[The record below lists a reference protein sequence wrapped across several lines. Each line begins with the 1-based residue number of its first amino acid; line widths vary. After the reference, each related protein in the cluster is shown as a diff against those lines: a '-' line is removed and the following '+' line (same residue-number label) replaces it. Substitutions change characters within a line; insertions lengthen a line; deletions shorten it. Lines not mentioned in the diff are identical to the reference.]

1 MRDHHRI
8 AIIGAGFSGLGMAI
22 RLKQQGIHD
31 FVVLER
37 ADDVGGTWQANTYPG
52 CGCDVPSHLY
62 SFSFA
67 PNPNWS
73 RTYSL
78 QPEIWEYM
86 RDCSRRYGVE
96 PHIRFRCEVE
106 EAAWDED
113 AQVWRIETSQG
124 PVTANVVVAG
134 MGPLAEP
141 KLPDIPGIETFKGR
155 AFHSARWDHDHDIT
169 GKRVAVVGTGAS
181 AIQIVPAIQPR
192 VAKLKVF
199 QRTPP
204 WIVPRRT
211 DREITELEK
220 RLYRA
225 FPALTK
231 IPRAVTYVARELLVL
246 GLAKDPRLMKI
257 PEAVALRH
265 LRRQVRDPELRRKLT
280 PDYSIGCK
288 RILPSDDWYPAL
300 QQPNVELVDQGVKA
314 VTETGLVAADG
325 SEHEVDTIVFATGFH
340 VTDMPIGQKVR
351 GRGGVLLDDVW
362 RGSPQA
368 YLGATVAG
376 FPNMFTLIGPN
387 TGLGHSSMVYM
398 IESQIRYVLDA
409 LRVMD
414 ERGLTSVEV
423 RQDVQDAYNA
433 ELQAKMPKTVW
444 MSGCASWY
452 IDANGRNT
460 TIWPDFTFRFRK
472 RTARFDVEHYE
483 VSTKV
488 PEPVP
493 AAA

>member
-409 LRVMD
+409 LRVME
-414 ERGLTSVEV
+414 ERGLASVEV
-423 RQDVQDAYNA
+423 RKDVQDAYNA

>member
-398 IESQIRYVLDA
+398 IESQIQYVLDA

>member
-472 RTARFDVEHYE
+472 RTARFDIEHYE